1 MRDKTCG
8 MLGGTITMGAVN
20 FPGIFFAW
28 GKQIISGIGWE
39 LVVKT
44 LNEEG
49 KHPPAP
55 ADLARLPIQHHVK
68 INPSLYA
75 MICDQEVVAAGV
87 DVLLHSML
95 AGVKR
100 VRNRWKLILCA
111 KEGYLDVSSKVLVDC
126 TGDANAVLQ
135 FFAPEIFALA
145 IAFDDDQGNA
155 FNVLVG
161 GEATPAG

>member
-55 ADLARLPIQHHVK
+55 ADIASLPIQHHVK
-68 INPSLYA
+68 INPSRGLFQYSCA
-75 MICDQEVVAAGV
+75 PQEI
-87 DVLLHSML
+87 
-95 AGVKR
+95 
-100 VRNRWKLILCA
+100 W
-111 KEGYLDVSSKVLVDC
+111 GYCSGL
-126 TGDANAVLQ
+126 
-135 FFAPEIFALA
+135 EIFHEYRWNSTFR
-145 IAFDDDQGNA
+145 IFYS
-155 FNVLVG
+155 
-161 GEATPAG
+161 